1 MRISDWSSD
10 VCSSDLQYMAAG
22 QILGILGRQDQRL
35 MGGDLCQTV
44 VTGGE
49 RAESRRVQITNGRH
63 VAGRIGPQA
72 YVFLRDRKSVGE
84 GKRVSVSVDFGGRGF
99 IKKKHRN

>member
-72 YVFLRDRKSVGE
+72 YVFLSNHRRILGE
-84 GKRVSVSVDFGGRGF
+84 TAMYRQSADFLPHLFGW
-99 IKKKHRN
+99 IAA